1 MNFHQF
7 INIIFWRKK
16 IAFLVLSVLV
26 SSTVLISFLLPKQY
40 VATAS
45 IVIDQRTVDPLTGM
59 ALPIQLLP
67 GYIATQVDIISSH
80 NVARKVVEK
89 LKLADNPQIQED
101 FAVTESKVSIVDWLA
116 DSFQKKL
123 DVKPSRES
131 SLIEVSFTAVD
142 PQFAAIIANAFA
154 DGYIQASV
162 ELRSQPA
169 KLSADWFDQQML
181 SLRERLERAQ
191 AKLSSYQQQYGI
203 VATDDRLDIETS
215 RLIDLSRQLV
225 ESQAKTDELQ
235 SRKNLLNISH
245 KAQNSNDSLQEV
257 LNSSLIGSLKAE
269 LATKEANFAQLSK
282 RYDKNHPQYKQAEAE
297 INSLQQRINAE
308 IKSVQ
313 NSMHSGLESSKQ
325 RDEILAKDLA
335 EQKAKVLELRKQHD
349 EIAVLS
355 HEVENE
361 QRTYDTAMQRTVQ
374 TRMESELSHTN
385 ISILNPAIPPA
396 TPAKPKIVLNILISI
411 FMGGVLGIGS
421 AFLLE
426 MLDRKVR
433 SALDISE
440 NLDLPVLAVLPA
452 AVPNSKL
459 KVSNKKI
466 KKLWRP
472 FRTIDQPS

>member
-1 MNFHQF
+1 MNFYQF
-7 INIIFWRKK
+7 INIVFWRKK
-16 IAFLVLSVLV
+16 IAFIVFFVLV
-26 SSTVLISFLLPKQY
+26 SSTTVISLLLPKQY
-40 VATAS
+40 IATAS

-89 LKLADNPQIQED
+89 LKLADNQQIQED
-101 FAVTESKVSIVDWLA
+101 FSKADRKGSIVDWLA

-131 SLIEVSFTAVD
+131 SLIEISFTAVD

-154 DGYIQASV
+154 DAYIQVSV

-191 AKLSSYQQQYGI
+191 AKLSNYQQQYGI

-235 SRKNLLNISH
+235 SRKNLLNTPH
-245 KAQNSNDSLQEV
+245 KTHSNTDSLQEV
-257 LNSSLIGSLKAE
+257 LNNSLIGSLKAE
-269 LATKEANFAQLSK
+269 LATKEANFAFLTK

-297 INSLQQRINAE
+297 IGSLRERIDAE
-308 IKSVQ
+308 IKTVQ
-313 NSMHSGLESSKQ
+313 SSMHSGLESSRQ
-325 RDEILAKDLA
+325 RDEILARNLM
-335 EQKAKVLELRKQHD
+335 EQKNKVLELRKQHD

-396 TPAKPKIVLNILISI
+396 NAAKPKIIVNIVISI
-411 FMGGVLGIGS
+411 FMGGVLGIG
-421 AFLLE
+421 AAILLE
-426 MLDRKVR
+426 LQDRKVR
-433 SALDISE
+433 STFDISE
-440 NLDLPVLAVLPA
+440 NLDLPLLAVLPA
-452 AVPNSKL
+452 IGSEL
-459 KVSNKKI
+459 KTRKSWLK
-466 KKLWRP
+466 
-472 FRTIDQPS
+472 FRFLNQPI